1 MLKRTPISVFRS
13 SIFALFLMEMYDSV
27 GVKKSG
33 YFWLF
38 FDVLFIVIV
47 FAGLRGFLR
56 GLHIPGL
63 DAIVFLAINVS
74 AFFYFRT
81 TVQMLMS
88 SFGGPSKKLFDYK
101 QIKPIDIVISKFL
114 FNTYI
119 RILAV
124 FILLFIGV
132 YFDFDLSIKDFNMV
146 MLAVAWLAVFSF
158 GIGLLSAVLGNF
170 FEAYKKIVGFMMMPL
185 LFTSAVFYTVDS
197 LPAELR
203 VYILYNPVVHFME
216 MLHGSYFHVLDTKYV
231 DYMYMTYWTIIPLF
245 LGLYLYTKTE
255 ENIIAS

>member
-1 MLKRTPISVFRS
+1 MTKRKPFTIFKS
-13 SIFALFLMEMYDSV
+13 SIFALFLIEMYDSV
-27 GVKKSG
+27 GIKKSG

-38 FDVLFIVIV
+38 FDVLFIVFI
-47 FAGLRGFLR
+47 FAGVRGFLR

-63 DAIVFLAINVS
+63 DSIVFLAINVS

-88 SFGGPSKKLFDYK
+88 SFGGASKKLFDYR
-101 QIKPIDIVISKFL
+101 QIKPIDIVISKFI
-114 FNTYI
+114 FNTFI

-124 FILLFIGV
+124 FILLFIGW
-132 YFDFDLSIKDFNMV
+132 YFEFDLSIKDFNMV
-146 MLAVAWLAVFSF
+146 MLAVLWLAVFSF
-158 GIGLLSAVLGNF
+158 GIGMLSAVLGNF
-170 FEAYKKIVGFMMMPL
+170 FEAYKKILGFMMLPL

-197 LPAELR
+197 LPAEFR

-216 MLHGSYFHVLDTKYV
+216 LLHGSYFHVLDTKYV
-231 DYMYMTYWTIIPLF
+231 DYIYMTYWTVIPLF
-245 LGLYLYTKTE
+245 LGLYLYAKSE

>member
-1 MLKRTPISVFRS
+1 MLKRSPLKVFKS

-38 FDVLFIVIV
+38 FDVLFMIFV
-47 FAGLRGFLR
+47 FIGIRSFLG
-56 GLHIPGL
+56 GLHISGL
-63 DAIVFLAINVS
+63 DDTVFLAINVS
-74 AFFYFRT
+74 AFFFFRT
-81 TVQMLMS
+81 TVQLCANA
-88 SFGGPSKKLFDYK
+88 FGGPSKKLFDYK

-119 RILAV
+119 RILAFFV
-124 FILLFIGV
+124 LLFIGV
-132 YFDFDLSIKDFNMV
+132 YFDFDLSIKDFTMV
-146 MLAVAWLAVFSF
+146 MFAVLWLAIFSF
-158 GIGLLSAVLGNF
+158 AMGLLSAIFGKF
-170 FEAYKKIVGFMMMPL
+170 SDTYKKVVGYFMLPL

-197 LPAELR
+197 MPVQIRELL
-203 VYILYNPVVHFME
+203 LYNPLVHFMT
-216 MLHGSYFHVLDTKYV
+216 MIHGNYFHVLDTKYV

-245 LGLYLYTKTE
+245 LGLYLYTKSE

>member
-1 MLKRTPISVFRS
+1 MTKRKPFTIFRS

-38 FDVLFIVIV
+38 FDVLFIVFV

-63 DAIVFLAINVS
+63 DTIVFLAINVS
-74 AFFYFRT
+74 AFFFFRT

-88 SFGGPSKKLFDYK
+88 SFGGTSKKLFDYR
-101 QIKPIDIVISKFL
+101 QIKPIDIVISKFM
-114 FNTYI
+114 FNTFI

-124 FILLFIGV
+124 FILLFIGL

-146 MLAVAWLAVFSF
+146 MLAVLWLAVFSF
-158 GIGLLSAVLGNF
+158 AIGLLSAVLGKF
-170 FEAYKKIVGFMMMPL
+170 FEAYRKIVGFMMLPL
-185 LFTSAVFYTVDS
+185 LFTSAIFYTVDS

-203 VYILYNPVVHFME
+203 YYISFNPVAHFMT
-216 MLHGSYFHVLDTKYV
+216 MLHGNYFHVLNTDFV
-231 DYMYMTYWTIIPLF
+231 DYMYMTWWTIIPLF
-245 LGLYLYTKTE
+245 LGLYLYTKSE